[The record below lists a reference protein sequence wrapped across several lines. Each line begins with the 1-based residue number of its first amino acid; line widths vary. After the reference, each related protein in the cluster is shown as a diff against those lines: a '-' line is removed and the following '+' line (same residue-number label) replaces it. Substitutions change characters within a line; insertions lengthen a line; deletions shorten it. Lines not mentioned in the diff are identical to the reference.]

1 MDFASC
7 RQPERKGR
15 RDGERL
21 WKRAAPFHG
30 QRCRLVSVQDAAEA
44 VPAPEKQRHK
54 KPSRREGGKKCL
66 LNPLHLHKPLLYV
79 AYWILQAQSLLGAV
93 CRAHS

>member
-1 MDFASC
+1 MGKVSEMGTAF
-7 RQPERKGR
+7 
-15 RDGERL
+15 L
-21 WKRAAPFHG
+21 YAALYAL
-30 QRCRLVSVQDAAEA
+30 CCSLVYVQDTAEA
-44 VPAPEKQRHK
+44 IPAPEKQHHK
-54 KPSRREGGKKCL
+54 KPSRGEREEKKSL